1 MNDVIDIKKYRKKKK
16 AQDLVSAEEITRDGV
31 KSLLES
37 LHSNDFPIDDPFFQK
52 DLALAFKF
60 IHAAISKQY
69 GLDSP
74 FYEAIDK
81 FKKDVKW

>member
-1 MNDVIDIKKYRKKKK
+1 MSDIIDIKKHRQKKK
-16 AQDLVSAEEITRDGV
+16 AQKLDSVEHVTKDGV
-31 KSLLES
+31 ESLLHS
-37 LHSNDFPIDDPFFQK
+37 LHANDFPIDDPDFQK

-69 GLDSP
+69 GVETK

>member
-1 MNDVIDIKKYRKKKK
+1 MSDIIDIKKHRQKQK
-16 AQDLVSAEEITRDGV
+16 AQKLDSVEHVTKDGEE
-31 KSLLES
+31 SLLHS
-37 LHSNDFPIDDPFFQK
+37 LHANDFTIDNPDFQK
-52 DLALAFKF
+52 VPALAFKF

-69 GLDSP
+69 GVETK